1 MWVSGISVKGQKKK
15 IKSLLR
21 WIDRTKIILHVL
33 QSRTSSDPV
42 VIPVSP
48 NDISRSN
55 VIVETVSS
63 VILAFVSKQ

>member
-1 MWVSGISVKGQKKK
+1 MWVSRISVKGQKNKV
-15 IKSLLR
+15 KSLLR
-21 WIDRTKIILHVL
+21 WMDRTKIILHVL
-33 QSRTSSDPV
+33 QSRTPSDPV

-48 NDISRSN
+48 IDISSSN

>member
-1 MWVSGISVKGQKKK
+1 MWVSRISVKGQKN
-15 IKSLLR
+15 IVKSLLR
-21 WIDRTKIILHVL
+21 WMDRTKIILHVL
-33 QSRTSSDPV
+33 QSRTPSDPV

-48 NDISRSN
+48 NDISSSN